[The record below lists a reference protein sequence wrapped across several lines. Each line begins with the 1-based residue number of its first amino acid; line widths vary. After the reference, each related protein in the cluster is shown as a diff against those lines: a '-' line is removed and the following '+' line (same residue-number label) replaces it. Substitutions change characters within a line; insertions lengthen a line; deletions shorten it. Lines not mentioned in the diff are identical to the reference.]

1 MFTKHSRRDALK
13 RGAAAGVMLGLGDL
27 SFLSKLNPV
36 SAAETAVD
44 AKTVRLRPEIE
55 PLVRLLEETP
65 RDRVLEEF
73 ADRIRRG
80 VSYQEVL
87 AALLLAGVK
96 NVEPRPS
103 VGFKFHTVL
112 VVNSAHL
119 ASMASPP
126 EHRWLPIFW
135 ALDYYKSAAARDVE
149 ERGDWTMSAVDDA
162 ALPPA
167 HRARRAFRT
176 AMDKWDEPAADAAVA
191 SLARTAGANEIYE
204 TMFRY

>member
-1 MFTKHSRRDALK
+1 MFAKHSRRDVLK
-13 RGAAAGVMLGLGDL
+13 TGAAAGMMLGLGEL
-27 SFLSKLNPV
+27 AFLSKLNPV
-36 SAAETAVD
+36 SAAETRLD
-44 AKTVRLRPEIE
+44 KKTVHLRPEIE

-65 RDRVLEEF
+65 RDRVIEEF

-80 VSYQEVL
+80 VSYREVL

-103 VGFKFHTVL
+103 VGFKFHAVL

-119 ASMASPP
+119 ASMSSPP

-149 ERGDWTMSAVDDA
+149 ERGDWTMSAVDESRFRRPTA
-162 ALPPA
+162 PA
-167 HRARRAFRT
+167 RVPLGDGQLGRRGGRRRDRRPRPHRR
-176 AMDKWDEPAADAAVA
+176 
-191 SLARTAGANEIYE
+191 LQ
-204 TMFRY
+204 

>member
-1 MFTKHSRRDALK
+1 M
-13 RGAAAGVMLGLGDL
+13 
-27 SFLSKLNPV
+27 
-36 SAAETAVD
+36 
-44 AKTVRLRPEIE
+44 
-55 PLVRLLEETP
+55 RLLEETP
-65 RDRVLEEF
+65 RDRLLEEV

-80 VSYQEVL
+80 VSYQELL

-149 ERGDWTMSAVDDA
+149 ERGDWTMSAVDES

-167 HRARRAFRT
+167 HRARRAFRRGDGQLGRRRRRCRDRRPGPHRRRERNLRN
-176 AMDKWDEPAADAAVA
+176 AVPLRRARLPLHRPQGDLRRQQLPHAAVHR
-191 SLARTAGANEIYE
+191 LAARRAGAALAGLCAVDA
-204 TMFRY
+204 RRRQPGPARR